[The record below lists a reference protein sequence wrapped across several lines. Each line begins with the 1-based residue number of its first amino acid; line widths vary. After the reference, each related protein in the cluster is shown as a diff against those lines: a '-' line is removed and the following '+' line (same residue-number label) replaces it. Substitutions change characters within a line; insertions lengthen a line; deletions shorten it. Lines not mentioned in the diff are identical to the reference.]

1 MLTVLI
7 VIAALI
13 AAALAGIAMK
23 PNTFRISRSTVI
35 NAPAAAIYPHVAD
48 FHKWQGWSPWE
59 ELDPGM
65 NRTFSGAES
74 GAGAAY
80 AWEGNKKVGSGH
92 MLITAAS
99 PQNGV
104 SLNLEFLRPM
114 KASNVTEIN
123 FTAQGD
129 ATHVDWVMHGPQPF
143 MSKLFGTFMN
153 IDKMVGADFER
164 GLAKLKAAAEG

>member
-1 MLTVLI
+1 MCI
-7 VIAALI
+7 
-13 AAALAGIAMK
+13 
-23 PNTFRISRSTVI
+23 RDS
-35 NAPAAAIYPHVAD
+35 
-48 FHKWQGWSPWE
+48 
-59 ELDPGM
+59 
-65 NRTFSGAES
+65 
-74 GAGAAY
+74 
-80 AWEGNKKVGSGH
+80 
-92 MLITAAS
+92 ITAAS